1 MIDTNLMTA
10 VQDLTLNLPLTT
22 ARAVAD
28 VLAAALPDTPPPKL
42 RARLHDVF
50 NTQIRYHQID
60 SLLQFM
66 VESKAQPTA
75 VAYAILAAA
84 EMNHYHRHRQT
95 IDLLWT
101 GPETTVIPVRRND
114 QALLDVIDAAR
125 QTLYLI
131 SFAIYNI
138 EGIQMAVE
146 RALDRGVEVHVFM
159 EFPQPD
165 PETNQL
171 GYNTVQAFGLDLAL
185 RCYLY
190 EWEVAKRP
198 FRLVW
203 DAQQQT
209 QKKRYAALHAK
220 LAVADDAQLF
230 ISSANL
236 TEYAML
242 HNVEMGVLI
251 KGGAEPGRVRQHLRA
266 LVERGEFVLKTKAEI
281 RSLAAP

>member
-10 VQDLTLNLPLTT
+10 VQELTLNLPLIT
-22 ARAVAD
+22 AT
-28 VLAAALPDTPPPKL
+28 AAAEVLTTSPPDTTRAKL

-50 NTQIRYHQID
+50 HNQIRYHQID
-60 SLLQFM
+60 NLLACMSQ
-66 VESKAQPTA
+66 SGAQPTA

-114 QALLDVIDAAR
+114 QALLDVIDAAW
-125 QTLYLI
+125 QTLYLV

-138 EGIQMAVE
+138 EGIRAAIE
-146 RALDRGVEVHVFM
+146 RALDRGVQVHVFM
-159 EFPQPD
+159 EFPHPD

-190 EWEVAKRP
+190 EWAMEKRP
-198 FRLVW
+198 YKSTW
-203 DAQQQT
+203 DNQT
-209 QKKRYAALHAK
+209 QTTKKKYATLHAK
-220 LAVADDAQLF
+220 LAVADDSQLF

-242 HNVEMGVLI
+242 HNVEMGILF
-251 KGGAEPGRVRQHLRA
+251 KGGEEPALVRKHLRA
-266 LVERGEFVLKTKAEI
+266 LVDKGEFVLKSNAEI
-281 RSLAAP
+281 QGFGSL

>member
-185 RCYLY
+185 RCHLY
-190 EWEVAKRP
+190 EWEMAKRP

-220 LAVADDAQLF
+220 LAVADDDQLF

-242 HNVEMGVLI
+242 HNVEMGVFI
-251 KGGAEPGRVRQHLRA
+251 KGGDEPGRVRQHLRA
-266 LVERGEFVLKTKAEI
+266 LVERGEFMLKTKAEI

>member
-1 MIDTNLMTA
+1 M
-10 VQDLTLNLPLTT
+10 
-22 ARAVAD
+22 
-28 VLAAALPDTPPPKL
+28 
-42 RARLHDVF
+42 
-50 NTQIRYHQID
+50 
-60 SLLQFM
+60 
-66 VESKAQPTA
+66 
-75 VAYAILAAA
+75 
-84 EMNHYHRHRQT
+84 
-95 IDLLWT
+95 
-101 GPETTVIPVRRND
+101 
-114 QALLDVIDAAR
+114 
-125 QTLYLI
+125 
-131 SFAIYNI
+131 
-138 EGIQMAVE
+138 
-146 RALDRGVEVHVFM
+146 
-159 EFPQPD
+159 
-165 PETNQL
+165 
-171 GYNTVQAFGLDLAL
+171 QAFGLDLAL

-203 DAQQQT
+203 DARET
-209 QKKRYAALHAK
+209 AAQKKRYAALHAK

>member
-185 RCYLY
+185 RCHLY
-190 EWEVAKRP
+190 EWEMAKRP

-203 DAQQQT
+203 DTQQQT
-209 QKKRYAALHAK
+209 QKKRYATLHAK

-251 KGGAEPGRVRQHLRA
+251 KGGDEPGRVRQHLRA
-266 LVERGEFVLKTKAEI
+266 LVERGEFMLKTKAEI
-281 RSLAAP
+281 SSLAAP

>member
-60 SLLQFM
+60 SLLQCM

-138 EGIQMAVE
+138 EGIQVAVE

-242 HNVEMGVLI
+242 HNVEMGVFI
-251 KGGAEPGRVRQHLRA
+251 KGGDEPGRVRQHLRA
-266 LVERGEFVLKTKAEI
+266 LVERGEFMLKTKAEI
-281 RSLAAP
+281 CSLAAP